1 MLNRLCHCMSKYFTF
16 LLFLFCTADVFAQ
29 KFYVSTNYGQIK
41 SVTIRGN
48 TLIEENINLCSTMFS
63 YGSIAVYKNTFYSV
77 NGYLQGK
84 ATISGDNLI
93 NCGVI
98 GAVPLSN
105 ALTVDKNG
113 ILYSVNGLK
122 LYKTDPNTM
131 ATVFVGDIPYT
142 SAGDLTFY
150 KNSLYMA
157 SPVGIVK
164 IDLANTA
171 QAQLVIPNSGI
182 IFGLASVAYSTTQ
195 NKVYAM
201 IINNSLTDVYELDL
215 DNNLLGAKIGT
226 LPYNVQDAASAVE
239 DGSSPPIEIS
249 SIKQY
254 ADCPYTG
261 KGTIEVICENAL
273 VDYQYTLNGVT
284 NNTGI
289 FPNLSP
295 GTYNITVTSPNET
308 KSTSVTVTQ
317 FSFEKPILDITSVN
331 PICVAPGQIKIATA
345 SNGNLYKI
353 KYGNDIYSFDH
364 TFNNLAAGTHH
375 FIILNASGCEVDAT
389 DVVLTQ
395 DLCKITVTGTAISEE
410 CNDPGK
416 GKVQITVAANN
427 ETYTYSI
434 NAISNTTGVF
444 NSLNPGTYQV
454 NIVSSNSDTKS
465 LSVVIPDYNSTK
477 PVINI
482 VQKDPECQTAGT
494 VSFTISNGNSALY
507 RIKLGADIFP
517 FNHVFTNLTAG
528 NYHFDIIKQDNCL
541 LTDKDVVLTRT
552 KCLIVLD
559 NNDINEECNLPGK
572 GVVKVNV
579 KAHTDAYT
587 YTLNGSS
594 NTTGVFNNLLPGNYQ
609 VKITGL
615 EDEKIVNLIVP
626 DYNLAKPTVTYIASN
641 VVCDTLGTIKLVIQ
655 NVNTSIYKIKLGNT
669 LYQFDHIFTGLATG
683 THHFEIIKQDGCI
696 LTSIDVVL
704 IRNKC
709 EIVLNGADVQ
719 QECDLIYKGSIQVKS
734 KPHAYTYTY
743 ALNSTTNTTGVFNNL
758 APGNYNITVTSS
770 EDQEQIN
777 VTVPDYKLNAPIVTY
792 TAKNAICEITGS
804 IKFNL
809 SVNDQLYKIRLN
821 GSTYPF
827 NHTFTNMEKGVYDFT
842 VIKPDGCL
850 LDIYTVDLKKE
861 ECQTVTFPNTFTP
874 NGDGI
879 NDIFRASPNSAAV
892 TFMFR
897 IYTRNGVLLFT
908 SQNSHNGWDGQ
919 YNGQPVVTGVYYWS
933 ANYTNNNGKAFT
945 QSGYVT
951 LIR

>member
-1 MLNRLCHCMSKYFTF
+1 MFKYF
-16 LLFLFCTADVFAQ
+16 LVPLFLFISISVFGQSFYIVTSQGDV
-29 KFYVSTNYGQIK
+29 KRITLKGSTYKVQDM
-41 SVTIRGN
+41 SM
-48 TLIEENINLCSTMFS
+48 CSTVRNG
-63 YGSIAVYKNTFYSV
+63 GSAIAIHGNTFYST
-77 NGYLQGK
+77 NFMLQGK
-84 ATISGDNLI
+84 ATISGNDLI
-93 NCGVI
+93 NCSNLGI
-98 GAVPLSN
+98 TVPSN
-105 ALTVDKNG
+105 SFTADKNG
-113 ILYSVNGLK
+113 MLYTASDK
-122 LYKTDPNTM
+122 LYKTDP
-131 ATVFVGDIPYT
+131 ATLTSTLIGVMPYH
-142 SAGDLTFY
+142 SAGDLAFY
-150 KNSLYMA
+150 KNDLYMA
-157 SPVGIVK
+157 STQGIVK
-164 IDLANTA
+164 INLTNPSQST
-171 QAQLVIPNSGI
+171 LVISALQGAW
-182 IFGLASVAYSTTQ
+182 GLTTAAYSSTQ
-195 NKVYAM
+195 NKVYAFVGSNVF
-201 IINNSLTDVYELDL
+201 IGYTDIYELDL
-215 DNNLLGAKIGT
+215 DNNLVGPIVASI
-226 LPYNVQDAASAVE
+226 PYSVYDAASTVE

-289 FPNLSP
+289 FSNLSP
-295 GTYNITVTSPNET
+295 GTYNITITSPNET
-308 KSTSVTVTQ
+308 KSTSITVTQ
-317 FSFEKPILDITSVN
+317 FNLEKPVLQITSVN
-331 PICVAPGQIKIATA
+331 PLCVAPGQIKIATA
-345 SNGNLYKI
+345 NDGSLYKI
-353 KYGNDIYSFDH
+353 KYGNAIYNFDH

-375 FIILNASGCEVDAT
+375 FVILNSAGCEVDAT
-389 DVVLTQ
+389 DVTLTQ
-395 DLCKITVTGTAISEE
+395 DLCKITVTGTTITEE

-416 GKVQITVAANN
+416 GKVQIAVAANN

-434 NAISNTTGVF
+434 NTVSNTTGVF

-454 NIVSSNSDTKS
+454 NIVSSNGDTKS
-465 LSVVIPDYNSTK
+465 LSVVIPDYNSSK
-477 PVINI
+477 PIINI

-494 VSFTISNGNSALY
+494 VSFTISNGSAALY
-507 RIKLGADIFP
+507 RIKLGANIFP

-528 NYHFDIIKQDNCL
+528 NYHFDIVKQDNCV
-541 LTDKDVVLTRT
+541 LTAKDVVLTRT

-559 NNDINEECNLPGK
+559 NNEINEECNLPGK

-579 KAHTDAYT
+579 KPHQDNYT
-587 YTLNGSS
+587 YTLNSIS
-594 NTTGVFNNLLPGNYQ
+594 NNTGVFNNLAPGNYQ
-609 VKITGL
+609 IKITGS
-615 EDEKIVNLIVP
+615 EDEKIVDIVVP
-626 DYNLAKPTVTYIASN
+626 DYNLTKPAVTYIASN
-641 VVCDTLGTIKLVIQ
+641 IVCDTLGTIKLVMQ
-655 NVNTSIYKIKLGNT
+655 NVNTGIYRIKLGAAI
-669 LYQFDHIFTGLATG
+669 YPFDHLFTGLATG

-696 LTSIDVVL
+696 LTAIDVVL

-743 ALNSTTNTTGVFNNL
+743 TLNSTTNGTGIFNNL
-758 APGNYNITVTSS
+758 APGNYNIIVTSS
-770 EDQEQIN
+770 EDQEQIS

-809 SVNDQLYKIRLN
+809 LVNDQQYKIRFN

-827 NHTFTNMEKGVYDFT
+827 NHNFTNLEQGIYDFT

-850 LDIYTVDLKKE
+850 LDVYTVDLKKE

-879 NDIFRASPNSAAV
+879 NDIFRASPNSAA
-892 TFMFR
+892 TSFMFR

-919 YNGQPVVTGVYYWS
+919 YNGQQVAAGVYYWS
-933 ANYTNNNGKAFT
+933 ANYTNNTGKSFT